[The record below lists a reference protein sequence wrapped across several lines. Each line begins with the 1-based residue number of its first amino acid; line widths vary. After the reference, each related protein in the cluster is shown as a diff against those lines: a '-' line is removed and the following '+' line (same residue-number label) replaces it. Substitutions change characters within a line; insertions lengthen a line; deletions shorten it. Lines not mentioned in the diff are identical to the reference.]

1 MSGKSGNRFSRKD
14 KRKQEKLESVWF
26 NLNLTDSSHRAML
39 LKDLPELFSR
49 NADPLSVDILQFDDS
64 LPR

>member
-26 NLNLTDSSHRAML
+26 NLNLTDSSRRAMP
-39 LKDLPELFSR
+39 LKGLPEVFSR
-49 NADPLSVDILQFDDS
+49 NVDPQLVDILQFDDS